1 MLYYMNKITD
11 ICINNMIKMKEKSLF
26 VLGILGILG
35 ILGMWMI
42 LCVKINLFVYESLCC
57 SLIVASLVCFKLI
70 NKQEKKYY
78 SFRNLKN

>member
-42 LCVKINLFVYESLCC
+42 LCVKINLFVY
-57 SLIVASLVCFKLI
+57 
-70 NKQEKKYY
+70 
-78 SFRNLKN
+78 